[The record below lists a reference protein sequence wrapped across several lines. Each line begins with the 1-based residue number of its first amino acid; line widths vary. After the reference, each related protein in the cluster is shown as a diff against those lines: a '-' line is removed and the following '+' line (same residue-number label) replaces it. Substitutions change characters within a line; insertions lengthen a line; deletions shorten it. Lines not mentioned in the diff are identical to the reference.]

1 MKISKILLAGL
12 TGVALVYVA
21 KRLLS
26 RRAITSAVN
35 ELFFDTEFLPG
46 TKKINQFVPDN
57 PEMRNWFRTRQS
69 TAITEAEE
77 ALFI

>member
-1 MKISKILLAGL
+1 MKVSKILLAGL
-12 TGVALVYVA
+12 TGVALVYAV

-35 ELFFDTEFLPG
+35 DLLFDTEFLPG
-46 TKKINQFVPDN
+46 AKKINQLVPDN
-57 PEMRNWFRTRQS
+57 PEMRNWFRTRES
-69 TAITEAEE
+69 VTENDE

>member
-1 MKISKILLAGL
+1 MKISKLLLAGL
-12 TGVALVYVA
+12 TGVVLVYAV

-26 RRAITSAVN
+26 RRGITSAVN
-35 ELFFDTEFLPG
+35 ELLFDTEFLPG

-57 PEMRNWFRTRQS
+57 PEMRNWFKTRES
-69 TAITEAEE
+69 VTENDE

>member
-1 MKISKILLAGL
+1 MKISKLLLAGL
-12 TGVALVYVA
+12 TGVALVYAV

-35 ELFFDTEFLPG
+35 ELLFDTEFLPG
-46 TKKINQFVPDN
+46 TKKINQLVPDN
-57 PEMRNWFRTRQS
+57 PEMRNWFKTRES
-69 TAITEAEE
+69 VTENDE